1 MSGDKLTFTD
11 KAIYIPHA
19 DVVASAPKARHP
31 PGIAQYGC
39 CLKAVHI
46 P

>member
-1 MSGDKLTFTD
+1 MSGDKLTFID
-11 KAIYIPHA
+11 NAIIIPQA
-19 DVVASAPKARHP
+19 DVVARAKKARHP

-39 CLKAVHI
+39 YLKAVHI